1 LSHDEAYGYHMVIA
15 RTQTLVQL
23 TPELLKALDEYR
35 ARTGAS
41 SRSEVIREAI
51 ARLLSDDRE
60 AQIDRQIVEAYRR
73 RPQEAVWGAEAAR
86 RLVEAD
92 PWK

>member
-1 LSHDEAYGYHMVIA
+1 MTIA

-23 TPELLKALDEYR
+23 TPELVKALDEYR
-35 ARTGAS
+35 ARTGAN

-51 ARLLSDDRE
+51 ARLLAEDRE
-60 AQIDRQIVEAYRR
+60 AQLDRQIVEAYRR
-73 RPQEAVWGAEAAR
+73 QPQEDIWGAHAAR
-86 RLVEAD
+86 LMVEAE